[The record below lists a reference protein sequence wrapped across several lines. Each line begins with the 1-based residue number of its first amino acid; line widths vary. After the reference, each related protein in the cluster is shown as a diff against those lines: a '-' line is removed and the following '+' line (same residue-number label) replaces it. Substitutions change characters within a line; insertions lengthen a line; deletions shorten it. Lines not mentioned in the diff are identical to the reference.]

1 MYKTNKT
8 PATSMS
14 DGKEFCLF
22 VFVFL
27 RQCFSR

>member
-8 PATSMS
+8 PGFLGNPSVS

-22 VFVFL
+22 VLSV
-27 RQCFSR
+27 